1 MEEEP
6 LPTDSEVPNLEQLP
20 DNGNGNGD
28 GDELPEEQLEKA
40 DATKDEPGE
49 QQEEEE
55 QRQAEEGE
63 QAATA
68 VEPNERE
75 PEAATVVAAVAK
87 TDEELALE
95 KQLADVQKQ
104 LAALSSL
111 PSTIQSTLDAVTK
124 QLAELLPTF
133 KLQQQEKEKEQQ
145 QGQGEQAPE
154 SPIDEQQQQQPAAE
168 AGKPR
173 GSRGIGGAEGR
184 GRSRIMAR
192 VGVIKFF

>member
-28 GDELPEEQLEKA
+28 GDGDELPEEQLEKA

-49 QQEEEE
+49 QQQEVEEG
-55 QRQAEEGE
+55 EEGE

-145 QGQGEQAPE
+145 QGQGEQAQE
-154 SPIDEQQQQQPAAE
+154 SPIDEQQQQPAAE
-168 AGKPR
+168 AGKSSGVKR
-173 GSRGIGGAEGR
+173 EGEGAVKNYGP
-184 GRSRIMAR
+184 GKSN
-192 VGVIKFF
+192 